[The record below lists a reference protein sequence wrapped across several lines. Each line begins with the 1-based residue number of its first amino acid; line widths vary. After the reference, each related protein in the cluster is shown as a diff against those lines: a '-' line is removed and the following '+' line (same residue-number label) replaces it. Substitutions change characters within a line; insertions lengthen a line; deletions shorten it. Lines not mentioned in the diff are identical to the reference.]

1 MGMFQYKFCTKCRPK
16 YRLIEIKNFLVL
28 ETICMH
34 IITNYEYMRLNI
46 KVKKKIELTKQFLF
60 VIIEPNPLMNS
71 WIT

>member
-1 MGMFQYKFCTKCRPK
+1 MGMFQYTFCTKCRPK

-34 IITNYEYMRLNI
+34 IITNYMRLNI
-46 KVKKKIELTKQFLF
+46 KVKKKNRTDIKQFLF